1 MSSISIAAHKH
12 MVDAI
17 VRTYERDLDNMRR
30 ELQLAEND
38 RHLLNIR
45 RENNLHLVEIVRE
58 IVRPHEFQLAE
69 NDRHLLNIRRQLN
82 MKSFQ
87 VIVFLFTTL
96 IGLVSTAFWVI
107 NFYEHHAELVNMRLF
122 LTVDLMD
129 KIRACWC

>member
-1 MSSISIAAHKH
+1 MSSISIAAHQH

-17 VRTYERDLDNMRR
+17 VRRYERDLDNMRR
-30 ELQLAEND
+30 ELQLAK
-38 RHLLNIR
+38 
-45 RENNLHLVEIVRE
+45 
-58 IVRPHEFQLAE
+58 